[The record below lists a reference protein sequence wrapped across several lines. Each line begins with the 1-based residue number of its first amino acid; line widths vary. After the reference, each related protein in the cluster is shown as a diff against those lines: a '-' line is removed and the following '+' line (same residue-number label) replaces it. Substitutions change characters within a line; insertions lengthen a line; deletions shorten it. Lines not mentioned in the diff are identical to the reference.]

1 MAKRKKTDIVQLKL
15 RMREALRKRL
25 ETAARGEE
33 ISLNSEMVRR
43 LESSFLMGQN
53 AFLLEALLAPGVQ
66 LELLRAISVV
76 LRMAGPDW
84 NKQPTSQAVAGA
96 IAKLVAL
103 FAGELRPIEASFPN
117 HSDKT
122 SADHLAWAAVLIGR
136 FHLASQHELHP
147 ETPLERLAKSVVSR
161 NPVDAK
167 EDDRETQS

>member
-1 MAKRKKTDIVQLKL
+1 
-15 RMREALRKRL
+15 
-25 ETAARGEE
+25 
-33 ISLNSEMVRR
+33 MVRR

-103 FAGELRPIEASFPN
+103 FAGELRPIEASFPI
-117 HSDKT
+117 
-122 SADHLAWAAVLIGR
+122 AATKQAPTILLGR
-136 FHLASQHELHP
+136 LC
-147 ETPLERLAKSVVSR
+147 
-161 NPVDAK
+161 
-167 EDDRETQS
+167 